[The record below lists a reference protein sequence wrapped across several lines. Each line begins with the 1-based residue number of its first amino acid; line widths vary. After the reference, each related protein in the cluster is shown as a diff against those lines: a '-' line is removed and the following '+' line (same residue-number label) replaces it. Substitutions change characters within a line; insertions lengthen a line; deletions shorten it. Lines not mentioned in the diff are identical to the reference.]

1 MSPSPLVVLGPTASG
16 KSALALS
23 LARRIGAAQII
34 SADAKAVY
42 RGMDIG
48 TAKPSVEEQAA
59 VPHHLVDVVD
69 PTEDF
74 ALGQFQRLVAKAIS
88 TIEEAG
94 DLPVIVGGTGLYV
107 QAIVDDFTTPD
118 RFPELAER
126 LEKNPDTAALHA
138 QLLDLD
144 PLAAT
149 KMEPTNRRRII
160 RALEV
165 TLGSG
170 TPFSSFG
177 PGVDAFPPTRFTL
190 IGLEIDRTVM
200 DQRISDRFDAQMTAG
215 FLAEVASL
223 PQPLSRT
230 AAASLGYRE
239 LLGHLAGRTSE
250 TEAVELAKTRTR
262 RFARRQQ
269 RWFRRDPRIHWLE
282 ATAPDLVEQALALV
296 DPTIADRLDGR

>member
-1 MSPSPLVVLGPTASG
+1 MSPSPLVIIGPTASG
-16 KSALALS
+16 KSALALA
-23 LARRIGAAQII
+23 LAQRIGAVQLV

-48 TAKPSVEEQAA
+48 TAKPSVEEQAK
-59 VPHHLVDVVD
+59 VRHHLVDVVD

-74 ALGQFQRLVAKAIS
+74 ALGQFQKMVARAILA
-88 TIEEAG
+88 IEAAG
-94 DLPVIVGGTGLYV
+94 DLPIIVGGTGLYV

-118 RFPELAER
+118 RFPEVAGR
-126 LEKNPDTAALHA
+126 LEQDPDTAALHA
-138 QLLDLD
+138 QLLELD
-144 PLAAT
+144 PVAAA

-170 TPFSSFG
+170 TPFSNFG

-190 IGLEIDRTVM
+190 LGLEIDRTVM
-200 DQRISDRFDAQMTAG
+200 DQRISDRFDAQMAAG
-215 FLAEVASL
+215 FLGEVASL

-230 AAASLGYRE
+230 AAAALGYRE
-239 LLGHLAGRTSE
+239 LLDHLAGRMSE

-269 RWFRRDPRIHWLE
+269 RWFRRDPRIHWLDT
-282 ATAPDLVEQALALV
+282 TAPDLVEQALALV
-296 DPTIADRLDGR
+296 DPAITGRLGGG

>member
-1 MSPSPLVVLGPTASG
+1 MSSSPVVILGPTAAG
-16 KSALALS
+16 KSTLGLALAQ
-23 LARRIGAAQII
+23 RIGTAQIV

-42 RGMDIG
+42 REMDIG
-48 TAKPSVEEQAA
+48 TAKPSIRDRSA

-74 ALGQFQRLVAKAIS
+74 ALGQFQRLVAQAIV
-88 TIEEAG
+88 TIEDAG
-94 DLPVIVGGTGLYV
+94 DLPIIVGGTGLYV

-118 RFPELAER
+118 RFPKVAER
-126 LEKNPDTAALHA
+126 LEENPDTAALYA
-138 QLLDLD
+138 ELLKLD
-144 PLAAT
+144 PLAAA

-177 PGVDAFPPTRFTL
+177 PGVDAYPPTRFTM
-190 IGLEIDRTVM
+190 IGLEIDRTIM
-200 DQRISDRFDAQMTAG
+200 DQRINDRFDAQMAEG
-215 FLAEVASL
+215 LLAEAASL
-223 PQPLSRT
+223 PDPLSRT

-239 LLGHLAGRTSE
+239 LLAHIAGQTTE

-282 ATAPDLVEQALALV
+282 ATAPDLVDQALALV
-296 DPTIADRLDGR
+296 DSTITGRLDRR

>member
-1 MSPSPLVVLGPTASG
+1 MSASPLVVLGPTASG
-16 KSALALS
+16 KSALAFA
-23 LARRIGAAQII
+23 LAQRIGTAQII

-69 PTEDF
+69 PADDF
-74 ALGQFQRLVAKAIS
+74 ALGQFQVLVAEAIEA
-88 TIEEAG
+88 IERAG
-94 DLPVIVGGTGLYV
+94 DLPIIVGGTGLYV

-118 RFPELAER
+118 RFPDVAEGLERNPDSLALYAQLAE
-126 LEKNPDTAALHA
+126 
-138 QLLDLD
+138 LD
-144 PLAAT
+144 PQAAT
-149 KMEPTNRRRII
+149 KMEPNNRRRII

-170 TPFSSFG
+170 KPFSSFG
-177 PGVDAFPPTRFTL
+177 PGVDAFPATRFTL
-190 IGLEIDRTVM
+190 IGLEIERTVM
-200 DQRISDRFDAQMTAG
+200 DQRINDRFDAHMAAG

-239 LLGHLAGRTSE
+239 LLAHLAGRTSE
-250 TEAVELAKTRTR
+250 TEAIELAKSRTR

-269 RWFRRDPRIHWLE
+269 RWFRRDPRIYWLE
-282 ATAPDLVEQALALV
+282 ATAPDLIEQALALV
-296 DPTIADRLDGR
+296 DPTFRGRLESR

>member
-23 LARRIGAAQII
+23 LAQRIGAAQII

-69 PTEDF
+69 PTDDF
-74 ALGQFQRLVAKAIS
+74 ALGEFQRLVAKAIS

-94 DLPVIVGGTGLYV
+94 DIPIIVGGTGLYV
-107 QAIVDDFTTPD
+107 QAIVDSFTTPD
-118 RFPELAER
+118 RFPGVAAR
-126 LEKNPDTAALHA
+126 LEENPDTFALHA
-138 QLLDLD
+138 QLLELD

-200 DQRISDRFDAQMTAG
+200 DQRISDRFDAQMATG

-250 TEAVELAKTRTR
+250 AEAVELAKTRTR